1 MISKNSDTLS
11 KKRFIDVDLEGERE
25 ELDSL
30 ILEYEMGKLSSH
42 TPIHE
47 RLYNEMFQTLE
58 KKREYERIS

>member
-1 MISKNSDTLS
+1 VLAR
-11 KKRFIDVDLEGERE
+11 KRFLDVDLEGERE

-30 ILEYEMGKLSSH
+30 ILEYELGKISSN

-58 KKREYERIS
+58 RRREYEKIS

>member
-1 MISKNSDTLS
+1 MISKTSATLA

-47 RLYNEMFQTLE
+47 RLYNEMF
-58 KKREYERIS
+58 